1 MKQKV
6 PPCGIVAA
14 AGTQEMMQ
22 AILLV
27 LRDLQESL
35 GQSGRF
41 LRVTQ
46 AETITQIKQKMA
58 PAGPAA
64 LPEILVFG
72 MSQKDAACIDDLLQI
87 AGHNPQVQIL
97 LLVSRDVQAQISYRC
112 RKYQIYVLALPLKK
126 QVLSEMLRMNLT
138 LRGRMMEK
146 EVELQRLRKKMNEL
160 SVVTKAKCLLIQM
173 RSMTEEEAH
182 HYLER
187 RAMEEG
193 QTKMEIAAGIIR
205 VYS

>member
-1 MKQKV
+1 
-6 PPCGIVAA
+6 
-14 AGTQEMMQ
+14 
-22 AILLV
+22 
-27 LRDLQESL
+27 
-35 GQSGRF
+35 
-41 LRVTQ
+41 
-46 AETITQIKQKMA
+46 
-58 PAGPAA
+58 
-64 LPEILVFG
+64 
-72 MSQKDAACIDDLLQI
+72 
-87 AGHNPQVQIL
+87 
-97 LLVSRDVQAQISYRC
+97 
-112 RKYQIYVLALPLKK
+112 
-126 QVLSEMLRMNLT
+126 MNLT